1 MEVKR
6 KKLLNIFIYTTI
18 IALFAHGYRFMNNL
32 YTSDA
37 LVEVFQDDIYY
48 QRSLGRF
55 MQPLIMVTR
64 GVICSP
70 WLIGCLSIVLLT
82 LSVYFISEMLEIEN
96 ELLLFFLSGVLIC
109 NVTVTSACAAFLPWV
124 DVYALALLLATLGVW
139 LYFKDKWWGYLLGS
153 VLMICSMGLYQ
164 AYIDVAL
171 ALITILLIGRLFNG
185 EKVKRFFIR
194 MGKIVGSLIGT
205 AIGYWCAFKL
215 ILKIHHVT
223 EATSYNGL
231 SDVGQYEGVSI
242 IGLIGDTYQKA
253 FSYLLN
259 QKTFVSTILL
269 DIRISDAWVILLRMC
284 FFVCAGLAIA
294 FIVQLNIKNKTS
306 LWSRI
311 LQALALILFPLM
323 CNAVNIIS
331 KGMEHDLMV
340 YAVFFFYVLV
350 IYVMGRIHGESG
362 FTNVKLTVTMIPIA
376 LIVWNSVVHSNQVYF
391 KVDMQDRAALSY
403 TTRLVASVEHTEGYE
418 PGVTPVV
425 LIGWPEPGSY
435 FSEVLYLRDV
445 HCYGTDTKTPF
456 SYGGSLPSYL
466 RNFLAVP
473 MNITEAEIPDSFVKE
488 MNEYPG
494 DNSIAYYNDFLVVK
508 FSE

>member
-6 KKLLNIFIYTTI
+6 KKLLNIFIYTTV
-18 IALFAHGYRFMNNL
+18 IALFAHGYRFLNNL

-70 WLIGCLSIVLLT
+70 WLIGCVSIVLLT
-82 LSVYFISEMLEIEN
+82 LSVYFISELLEIEN
-96 ELLLFFLSGVLIC
+96 GLLLFFLSGVLTC
-109 NVTVTSACAAFLPWV
+109 NVTVTSACAAFMPWV

-139 LYFKDKWWGYLLGS
+139 LYFKDKWWGYFCGS

-164 AYIDVAL
+164 AYIDTAL
-171 ALITILLIGRLFNG
+171 ALITILLIGKLLNG
-185 EKVKRFFIR
+185 EEAKGFFIR
-194 MGKIVGSLIGT
+194 TGKIVGSLIGT
-205 AIGYWCAFKL
+205 AVGYWCVFKL
-215 ILKIHHVT
+215 ILKIHHVA

-242 IGLIGDTYQKA
+242 IGLIADTYQKA
-253 FSYLLN
+253 FSYLLSP
-259 QKTFVSTILL
+259 KTFVSTILL
-269 DIRISDAWVILLRMC
+269 DIRISDAWVILLRLC
-284 FFVCAGLAIA
+284 FWVCAGLAIA
-294 FIVQLNIKNKTS
+294 FIVLLNIQKKTP
-306 LWSRI
+306 LWNRI
-311 LQALALILFPLM
+311 LQALALVLFPLM

-350 IYVMGRIHGESG
+350 IYVISRAHGEGG
-362 FTNVKLTVTMIPIA
+362 FSNVKLTLAMLPIA

-403 TTRLVASVEHTEGYE
+403 ATRVVASIENTEGYE

-425 LIGWPEPGSY
+425 FIGWPEPGRN

-445 HCYGTDTKTPF
+445 HCYGADTKTPF

-473 MNITEAEIPDSFVKE
+473 MNITEEDIPDSLVKE

-494 DNSIAYYNDFLVVK
+494 DNSIAYYNDILVVK

>member
-32 YTSDA
+32 YTHDA
-37 LVEVFQDDIYY
+37 LSSVFQDDVYY

-55 MQPLIMVTR
+55 MQPLIMVGR

-82 LSVYFISEMLEIEN
+82 LSLYFISEMLEIEN
-96 ELLLFFLSGVLIC
+96 GLLLFLLSGILTC

-124 DVYALALLLATLGVW
+124 DIYALALLLATLGVW
-139 LYFKDKWWGYLLGS
+139 LYFKDKWWGYLSGS
-153 VLMICSMGLYQ
+153 VLMICSMGFYQ

-171 ALITILLIGRLFNG
+171 ALITILLIGKLLNG
-185 EKVKRFFIR
+185 EEAKSFFGR
-194 MGKIVGSLIGT
+194 MGKIIGGLIGT
-205 AIGYWCAFKL
+205 AVGYWCVFKL

-231 SDVGQYEGVSI
+231 SDFGRYEGVSI
-242 IGLIGDTYQKA
+242 IGLIVDTYRKV
-253 FSYLLN
+253 FSYLLT
-259 QKTFVSTILL
+259 QKTFVSTFLL
-269 DIRISDAWVILLRMC
+269 DIRISDVWVILLRVL
-284 FFVCAGLAIA
+284 FFVCAGLALA
-294 FIVQLNIKNKTS
+294 FIVLLNVKKKTP
-306 LWSRI
+306 LWSRL

-350 IYVMGRIHGESG
+350 IYVISRVHGEGG
-362 FTNVKLTVTMIPIA
+362 FTDIKLAVAMIPIA
-376 LIVWNSVVHSNQVYF
+376 LIIWNSVVHSNQVYF
-391 KVDMQDRAALSY
+391 KIDMQDRAALSY
-403 TTRLVASVEHTEGYE
+403 TTRVVTSVEKTEGYV

-425 LIGWPEPGSY
+425 FVGWPEAGGS

-445 HCYGTDTKTPF
+445 HSYGADTKTPF
-456 SYGGSLPSYL
+456 TYMGLFQNYIQ
-466 RNFLAVP
+466 NYLAVP
-473 MNITEAEIPDSFVKE
+473 MNIIEADIPDSVVNG
-488 MNEYPG
+488 MGEYPES
-494 DNSIAYYNDFLVVK
+494 NSIMYYNDMLVIK
-508 FSE
+508 ISE